1 MITINLVDN
10 GTQSYAQIPTDTILG
25 HQYDNNAQQITVIK
39 PTFETEQNNTCTMI
53 VSTVSGCYNSSIVD
67 QIVVGDDPIDITDT
81 ISQYTQVSISF
92 SFSNASGYIKNSD
105 PETYTF
111 IPTLQPNGWTP
122 TTPNAEQ
129 SLSTLLN
136 SAFTSVVLN
145 GNELKFSN
153 SNNQQ
158 VQTINIAYP
167 TLISTIAPTNS
178 TVGGVGQFYLNTAQ
192 PQLYIC
198 TAINGLGT
206 ELEPYTYTWVAV
218 G

>member
-25 HQYDNNAQQITVIK
+25 HQYDNNAQQITVVK
-39 PTFETEQNNTCTMI
+39 PTFETEQNNTCIMI

-67 QIVVGDDPIDITDT
+67 QIVVGNDPIDITDA

-105 PETYTF
+105 TETYTF

-122 TTPNAEQ
+122 ATPNAEQ
-129 SLSTLLN
+129 SLTTLLN
-136 SAFTSVVLN
+136 SAFTSATLN
-145 GNELKFSN
+145 GNELQFSN
-153 SNNQQ
+153 SNNQT
-158 VQTINIAYP
+158 VQTLSVAYP
-167 TLISTIAPTNS
+167 TLIGTIAPTTS
-178 TVGGVGQFYLNTAQ
+178 TLGGIGQFYLNTVQ